1 VAVPAHPSLIVSLG
15 VGALALWR
23 LHGRVRRAIGR
34 QQFSKGRARFTVFFF
49 PAIAALLCYTTFK
62 VPMGILGLVAGL
74 AVGAGLGVYGLRLT
88 KFENTPAGMFYTP
101 NAHLGIALSSLL
113 ILRIGY
119 RYVAMYFSADQ
130 LAAPAATLVPNPLTL
145 LIFGT
150 TAGYYTAYAI
160 GLLRRKSVSQA
171 SPSQETS

>member
-1 VAVPAHPSLIVSLG
+1 MAVPAHPSLIVSLG
-15 VGALALWR
+15 VGALVLWR
-23 LHGRVRRAIGR
+23 LYGRVRRAIGR

-49 PAIAALLCYTTFK
+49 PTIAVLLGYTALNL
-62 VPMGILGLVAGL
+62 PMGIPGLAGGLALGAGL
-74 AVGAGLGVYGLRLT
+74 AIYGLRLT
-88 KFENTPAGMFYTP
+88 KFEDTPPGMFYTP

-119 RYVAMYFSADQ
+119 RYVTMYLGPDQ
-130 LAAPAATLVPNPLTL
+130 VAASGAAVVQSPLTL

-160 GLLRRKSVSQA
+160 GLLRRNSVSQV